1 MNKPT
6 LGYWD
11 LRGLGQPIR
20 LMLAY
25 AGVDYVD
32 KRYNI
37 GPNFDRS
44 EWLNEKFN
52 LGLDFPN
59 LPYYMDGDVKITQ
72 SMAILRY
79 LARKYNM
86 DGTNEQERL
95 RISMAEQQTHDM
107 FMAMVR
113 ICYDPNME
121 NLRVDYLK
129 TLPDSLKLME
139 KFLANHDY
147 IAGSKISYADFYL
160 YEYLCRM
167 KVMVP
172 EVYGQFENLKKF
184 VERIESLPRIAEYIK
199 KQKPTTFN
207 ASLAKWNGSYA

>member
-1 MNKPT
+1 
-6 LGYWD
+6 
-11 LRGLGQPIR
+11 
-20 LMLAY
+20 
-25 AGVDYVD
+25 
-32 KRYNI
+32 
-37 GPNFDRS
+37 
-44 EWLNEKFN
+44 
-52 LGLDFPN
+52 
-59 LPYYMDGDVKITQ
+59 MDGDVKITQ

-160 YEYLCRM
+160 YEYLCRL